1 MSTSA
6 LIMMVVTWTAILGML
21 VYLFRK
27 LIRKEREKKGKV
39 K

>member
-6 LIMMVVTWTAILGML
+6 LITMIITWTLILGVL

-27 LIRKEREKKGKV
+27 LVLKEREKKGKTE
-39 K
+39 

>member
-6 LIMMVVTWTAILGML
+6 LITMIIAWTAILGML
-21 VYLFRK
+21 VYLFTK
-27 LIRKEREKKGKV
+27 LVRKEREKKGKI